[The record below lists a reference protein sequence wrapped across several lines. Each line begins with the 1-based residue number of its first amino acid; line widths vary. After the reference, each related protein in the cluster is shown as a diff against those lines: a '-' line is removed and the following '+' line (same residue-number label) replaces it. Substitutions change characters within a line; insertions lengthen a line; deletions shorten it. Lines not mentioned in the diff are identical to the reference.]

1 MYINVYAF
9 TTNTLTNKHAHA
21 RACMHSHT
29 GVRTEDAQKMFQL
42 SFDLR
47 FNEAE
52 WSAKIEGE
60 SNRSIAQLKCCH
72 VSTIII
78 IAETLAVDSSTSGD
92 IKSLTHH
99 TDNALLFN
107 WRHFKDKLIAQC
119 LD

>member
-1 MYINVYAF
+1 M
-9 TTNTLTNKHAHA
+9 HAY
-21 RACMHSHT
+21 T

-60 SNRSIAQLKCCH
+60 SNRSIAQLKFGH

-78 IAETLAVDSSTSGD
+78 IAEPLAVDSSTSGD
-92 IKSLTHH
+92 IVSPAHH
-99 TDNALLFN
+99 SDNALLYN
-107 WRHFKDKLIAQC
+107 WRHFKDKVIAQC
-119 LD
+119 LNRLPVMRIIM

>member
-29 GVRTEDAQKMFQL
+29 GVRTEGAQKMFQL

-52 WSAKIEGE
+52 WSAKIEGK
-60 SNRSIAQLKCCH
+60 SNRSIALLKFGH
-72 VSTIII
+72 LSTIIV
-78 IAETLAVDSSTSGD
+78 IAEPLAVDSSTSGEF
-92 IKSLTHH
+92 KSPTHH
-99 TDNALLFN
+99 TENAGLFS
-107 WRHFKDKLIAQC
+107 
-119 LD
+119 